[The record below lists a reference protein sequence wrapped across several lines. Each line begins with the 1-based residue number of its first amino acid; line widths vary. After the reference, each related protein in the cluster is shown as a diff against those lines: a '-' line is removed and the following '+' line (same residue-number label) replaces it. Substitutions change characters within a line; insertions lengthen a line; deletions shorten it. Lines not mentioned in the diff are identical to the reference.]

1 MNNHNRILQG
11 LFVITL
17 LGVIGSACAQP
28 ASSAIDS
35 AAQASS
41 ASAATSAKAA
51 KSADRKLAHQVS
63 TALGRTRGLNATRII
78 VRARDGSVTL
88 SGSVPDTGQISL
100 AVDAAQQVEGV
111 KAVKN
116 VLRISEQP
124 M

>member
-1 MNNHNRILQG
+1 MNHHNRILQG
-11 LFVITL
+11 LFAITL

-35 AAQASS
+35 AEEASG
-41 ASAATSAKAA
+41 ASATTSAKVS

-78 VRARDGSVTL
+78 VRVRDGNVTL
-88 SGSVPDTGQISL
+88 SGSVPDAGQIPL
-100 AVDAAQQVEGV
+100 AADAAQQVEGV

-116 VLRISEQP
+116 VLHISEQP